1 VHVFLFLIITAF
13 LLASGED
20 VDLCTAGCLG
30 IKCTQDLRVQIHYY
44 FFTALT
50 DSVEV

>member
-1 VHVFLFLIITAF
+1 MFLLLIITAF

-20 VDLCTAGCLG
+20 FDLCAAGCLG
-30 IKCTQDLRVQIHYY
+30 IKCTKHLRVQIHYY
-44 FFTALT
+44 LYTALR